1 MMRVRSLPASRRRL
15 TVEVNQLKINI
26 LSMTLNNLA
35 LSSHLPITTETLVV
49 NKS

>member
-1 MMRVRSLPASRRRL
+1 MRVRSLPASRHSP

-26 LSMTLNNLA
+26 LSMALNYLA